1 MLIRE
6 GTGTLPRL
14 PFARSSFVGRRQ
26 ELADV
31 RRALGTDRLVTLH
44 GVGGVGKTRLAMA
57 VAAEVERLFTDG
69 LAVVELAP
77 VRDPALVASTVAAAL
92 DLRDSAGGW
101 AAGQLAEVVGER
113 RLLLVLDNCEQ
124 VNDAVGVL
132 VDALLRWCPH
142 LRVLATSRRALEVEG
157 EVLFRVPPLA
167 VPGPGTARGE
177 RVGYDAVQLLLER
190 ARASVPGYVLSDA
203 EVDDLVELCRRL
215 DGVPLAI
222 EMAAAR
228 LRVLTPA
235 EVAGRLDDR
244 FRLLRRNGAAV
255 PERHR
260 TLWSTMQWSYELLGE
275 AEQLLWRRASAF
287 QDGFDLA
294 AAEAVCSD
302 AELPSEEVLDGLVQL
317 VDASLLDVVGREGT
331 SRFRMLETVRSFGQR
346 MLDISGEAPAA
357 LRRHLEWAAEVGA
370 GAGARF
376 LGPDQVAV
384 FDQVET
390 VHAEVVAALDRASRS
405 PGLEPLGLRLVCDLW
420 LYWPARGHLTQARRL
435 IRALLERCPPEVPE
449 YRRGLAVAGFLA
461 LDGTDLEAATPLLD
475 EALERAVAAGDRATT
490 AFARQ
495 YRGQAALFRGEVAT
509 AKAWL
514 STAADEH
521 LRVDPRQAAFCL
533 ADVGVAALVEGSL
546 DEAAGAF
553 RESLRLNEGAD
564 PWTRSH
570 ALWGTSLVHLLRG
583 DAGRAREVA
592 EESLRLMRTV
602 DDRSGVALCVEA
614 LSWASAGTDPEHT
627 ARLAGAADAV
637 WHSIPAAPPG
647 LVTAFRDR
655 FTQPARDALDAEGW
669 TRRFTEGAALDRVQA
684 TALALGERRGAAEAS
699 APQARPS
706 HPLTPR
712 QREVADLVSEGLTDR
727 QIAERLVISPR
738 TAESHVEQI
747 LTRLALRSRA
757 GIAAWAA
764 RQEESEHRR
773 PRG

>member
-1 MLIRE
+1 VLIRG

-14 PFARSSFVGRRQ
+14 PSGRSSFVGRRQ

-31 RRALGTDRLVTLH
+31 RGALGAERLVTLL

-57 VAAEVERLFTDG
+57 VVGEVERLFTDG
-69 LAVVELAP
+69 VAVVELAS
-77 VRDPALVASTVAAAL
+77 VRDPALVAATVAAAL

-101 AAGQLAEVVGER
+101 AAGQLGDLIGER

-167 VPGPGTARGE
+167 VPAPGTARGE
-177 RVGYDAVQLLLER
+177 LVGYDAVRLLVER
-190 ARASVPGYVLSDA
+190 ARASVPGYALSEA

-244 FRLLRRNGAAV
+244 FRLLRRNGVAV

-275 AEQLLWRRASAF
+275 DEQRLWRRASVF

-302 AELPSEEVLDGLVQL
+302 EELSPEEVLDGLVGL
-317 VDASLLDVVGREGT
+317 VDASLLDVVGRSGT

-357 LRRHLEWAAEVGA
+357 LRRHLGWAAAVGA
-370 GAGARF
+370 DAGARF
-376 LGPDQVAV
+376 LDPDQVAV
-384 FDQVET
+384 FDRVAA
-390 VHAEVVAALDRASRS
+390 VHAELVAALDRASRS
-405 PGLEPLGLRLVCDLW
+405 PGLEPLGLRLACDLW

-435 IRALLERCPPEVPE
+435 TRALLERCPPEAPE

-461 LDGTDLEAATPLLD
+461 LDGTDLDAATPLLD
-475 EALERAVAAGDRATT
+475 EALDRSVAAGDTATT

-495 YRGQAALFRGEVAT
+495 YRGQVALFRGDAT
-509 AKAWL
+509 TARSWL
-514 STAADEH
+514 RTAAQEH
-521 LRVDPRQAAFCL
+521 LLVDPRQAAFCL
-533 ADVGVAALVEGSL
+533 ADVGVAALLEGSL
-546 DEAAGAF
+546 DEAAEAF

-583 DAGRAREVA
+583 ETGPAREVA
-592 EESLRLMRTV
+592 EESLHLMRSV

-627 ARLAGAADAV
+627 ARLAGAAEAV
-637 WHSIPAAPPG
+637 WRSIPAAPPG
-647 LVTAFRDR
+647 LVTAFRHR
-655 FTQPARDALDAEGW
+655 FTQSARDALGAEVW
-669 TRRFTEGAALDRVQA
+669 TRRFAQGAALDRVQA
-684 TALALGERRGAAEAS
+684 TALALGEGSPEAT
-699 APQARPS
+699 AVGTPARS
-706 HPLTPR
+706 DNPLTPR
-712 QREVADLVSEGLTDR
+712 QREVAVLVSEGLTDR

-747 LTRLALRSRA
+747 LHRLGMRSRA
-757 GIAAWAA
+757 GIAAWVA
-764 RQEESEHRR
+764 RQEESERPR